1 MSLQLSI
8 GGSVFS
14 VNNNKNS
21 NSMKHRIFIFAMLT
35 AFVLAGSVS
44 AQVPSIPRKT
54 TTTKR
59 TITTTQRNP
68 NVAWGTQ
75 YDWLSTRYATY
86 DDIRDYDRG
95 QVRVLKNSIYARHG
109 RRFKDANLRSY
120 FNSQSWY
127 KPRYDEVPAKQFNK
141 YENANI
147 AFLKKYE

>member
-1 MSLQLSI
+1 
-8 GGSVFS
+8 
-14 VNNNKNS
+14 
-21 NSMKHRIFIFAMLT
+21 MKKFAFLLVML
-35 AFVLAGSVS
+35 ASFVLADVAS

-54 TTTKR
+54 QTTKR
-59 TITTTQRNP
+59 VTTQPQRNP

-86 DDIRDYDRG
+86 DDIRNYDRG
-95 QVRVLKNSIYARHG
+95 QIRVLKNSIYARHG
-109 RRFKDANLRSY
+109 RRFKDAQLRSY

-127 KPRYDEVPAKQFNK
+127 RPRYDEVPAKQMNK